1 MLVEPAEHWAA
12 HALNTV
18 GIAPPSSSRP
28 HTVKAPRPQGAA
40 PRPVSSHASTKPKV
54 IRGRPDVAFSR
65 TPEASAWYNEV
76 AVEAWERRAA
86 ARIGVVLPGGETPRP
101 QSGATE
107 GGGPG
112 GGGGA
117 LTTERLWAMHAGE
130 TSQPRSSRGAT
141 PRSTEQHGTPRSPGR
156 QSDLTPRSGAAPPA
170 KTQASLR
177 PHSALSDRHS
187 AGEAQREAVR
197 SAVSYFYRFAERHID
212 GETSAVSSAADV
224 QATSP
229 SYLPICSLV
238 ITPVF
243 ASYHPSVSSAA
254 DVQATSPSYLP
265 ICSLIITSSLLAG
278 DARRAAR
285 DGRGPA
291 GPAAA

>member
-130 TSQPRSSRGAT
+130 TSQPRSSRGTT

-177 PHSALSDRHS
+177 PHSALSDRHVLPSYHSYMFPSYHSYMFPSYHSYMFPSYHSSVEPATAPDPERRHVIASHVAYVPWLPPLRHS

-197 SAVSYFYRFAERHID
+197 SAVSYFY
-212 GETSAVSSAADV
+212 
-224 QATSP
+224 
-229 SYLPICSLV
+229 LV
-238 ITPVF
+238 
-243 ASYHPSVSSAA
+243 
-254 DVQATSPSYLP
+254 
-265 ICSLIITSSLLAG
+265 
-278 DARRAAR
+278 
-285 DGRGPA
+285 
-291 GPAAA
+291 